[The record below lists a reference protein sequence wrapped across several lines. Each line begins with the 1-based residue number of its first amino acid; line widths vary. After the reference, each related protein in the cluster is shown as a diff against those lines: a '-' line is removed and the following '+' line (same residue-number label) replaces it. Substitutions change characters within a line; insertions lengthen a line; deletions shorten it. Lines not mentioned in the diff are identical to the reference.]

1 MQKDKFLILTI
12 IILFAL
18 NLFTLGY
25 VMLRK
30 DGPPPPP
37 HFMNGD
43 MREGDMRDG
52 EMRKQGRPDE
62 LIINRLKLS
71 EAQVKQ
77 FEELKKEHR
86 GQVEQLKEASK
97 KMHDEYFG
105 LLKQDKVDS
114 VKAASVLEQ
123 IANNQKEL
131 DKVTFAHF
139 EKIKGICDTS
149 QKELFSKFIDEIAGA
164 FKPPPPGK

>member
-25 VMLRK
+25 VLFRK
-30 DGPPPPP
+30 EGPPPPP
-37 HFMNGD
+37 PHHMNGD
-43 MREGDMRDG
+43 MREGDMR
-52 EMRKQGRPDE
+52 KQGRPDE
-62 LIINRLKLS
+62 VIINRLKLN
-71 EAQVKQ
+71 EAQIKQ

-105 LLKQDKVDS
+105 LLKQDKIDS
-114 VKAASVLEQ
+114 VKAAGVLEQ

-131 DKVTFAHF
+131 DKVTFVHF
-139 EKIKGICDTS
+139 EKIKGICDPA

-164 FKPPPPGK
+164 FKPPAPGK